1 MSLCFPVFMF
11 SRKSG
16 TSRPTFLRKP
26 EMPRTTWCVPF
37 SFSHFFMFLFS
48 QECPSGG
55 HTSRRAQPESFDYY
69 RFTVFSKIA
78 ELNITVSSGLH
89 LFTKNRSYYPAC
101 SKRFQSN
108 YCAKVGARARWIRAR
123 PGSIRKNNSSL
134 EKATTVTYKTF
145 HSLDIRIC
153 NSVIFSCFVFHGRL
167 SKTFMQTSLD
177 RFC

>member
-26 EMPRTTWCVPF
+26 EMPRTTWCVLF
-37 SFSHFFMFLFS
+37 SFSHFFMFLFP
-48 QECPSGG
+48 QECPPGS
-55 HTSRRAQPESFDYY
+55 HTSRRVQPESFDYY
-69 RFTVFSKIA
+69 RFTVFFKIA
-78 ELNITVSSGLH
+78 ELNITISSGLH
-89 LFTKNRSYYPAC
+89 LFTKNRSYYPAF

-108 YCAKVGARARWIRAR
+108 YCAKVGARARWIRAG

-167 SKTFMQTSLD
+167 TKTFMQTSLD

>member
-37 SFSHFFMFLFS
+37 SFSHFFMFLFP
-48 QECPSGG
+48 QECPPGS

-69 RFTVFSKIA
+69 RFTVFFKIA
-78 ELNITVSSGLH
+78 ELNITISSGLH

-108 YCAKVGARARWIRAR
+108 YCAKVGARARWIRAG
-123 PGSIRKNNSSL
+123 PGSTRKNNSSL

-167 SKTFMQTSLD
+167 TKTFMQTSLD

>member
-55 HTSRRAQPESFDYY
+55 HTLRRAQPESFDYN
-69 RFTVFSKIA
+69 RFTVFFKIA
-78 ELNITVSSGLH
+78 ELNTTISSGLH
-89 LFTKNRSYYPAC
+89 LFTKNWSYYPAC

-108 YCAKVGARARWIRAR
+108 YCAKVGARARWIRAG

-134 EKATTVTYKTF
+134 RKATTVTYKTF

-167 SKTFMQTSLD
+167 TKTFMQTSLD

>member
-37 SFSHFFMFLFS
+37 SFSHFFVFLFS
-48 QECPSGG
+48 QECPSGD
-55 HTSRRAQPESFDYY
+55 HTSRRVQPESFHYS
-69 RFTVFSKIA
+69 RFTVLFKIA
-78 ELNITVSSGLH
+78 ELNITISSGLH

-108 YCAKVGARARWIRAR
+108 YCAKVGARARWIRVG

-153 NSVIFSCFVFHGRL
+153 NSVIFSCFVFHGWL
-167 SKTFMQTSLD
+167 TKTFMQTSLD

>member
-101 SKRFQSN
+101 SKR
-108 YCAKVGARARWIRAR
+108 
-123 PGSIRKNNSSL
+123 KNNSSL

-153 NSVIFSCFVFHGRL
+153 NSVTFSCFVFHGRL
-167 SKTFMQTSLD
+167 TKTFMQTSLD

>member
-37 SFSHFFMFLFS
+37 SFSHFFMFLFP
-48 QECPSGG
+48 QECSPGS
-55 HTSRRAQPESFDYY
+55 HTSRRAQQSFDYY
-69 RFTVFSKIA
+69 RFTVFFKIA
-78 ELNITVSSGLH
+78 ELNITISSGLH

-108 YCAKVGARARWIRAR
+108 YCAKVGARARWIRVG

-167 SKTFMQTSLD
+167 TKTFMQTSLD

>member
-48 QECPSGG
+48 QECPPGS

-69 RFTVFSKIA
+69 RFTVFFKIA
-78 ELNITVSSGLH
+78 ELNITISSGLH
-89 LFTKNRSYYPAC
+89 LFTKNRSYYPAF

-108 YCAKVGARARWIRAR
+108 YCAKVGARARWIRAG

-167 SKTFMQTSLD
+167 TKTFMQTSLD

>member
-37 SFSHFFMFLFS
+37 SFSHFFMFLFP
-48 QECPSGG
+48 QECPPGSN
-55 HTSRRAQPESFDYY
+55 TSRRAQPESFDYY
-69 RFTVFSKIA
+69 RFTVFFKIA
-78 ELNITVSSGLH
+78 ELNITISSGLH

-108 YCAKVGARARWIRAR
+108 YCAKVGARARWIRVGQ
-123 PGSIRKNNSSL
+123 GSIRKNNSSL

-167 SKTFMQTSLD
+167 TKTFMQTSLD